1 MATFSKTI
9 NFRAGQLHISI
20 PSSPL
25 FPPLDVFDLAEREN
39 PRRAFMFIHRQLG
52 HYLPAPPNLTRNL
65 FQLLAESIPAEIDGP
80 VLFVGFAENAV
91 SLACG
96 IYQEARSR
104 FPDSVLLLS
113 TRHPIDGKVL
123 CEFQEN
129 HSHATDHLIYQP
141 TDPDMADIV
150 QRAKTLVLIDD
161 ESTTGN
167 TVFNAVRAL
176 EKQRNRFQQVIS
188 VNITDWSADA
198 LAARLNCPCSCVSLL
213 AGQWSWTADPD
224 APEITMPDVNVS
236 TRGRIPLS
244 ARQDW
249 GRLGAQELRCDIGG
263 HIQTQPGERILVIG
277 TSEFVWPPF
286 LLAERLQQEGADVL
300 FCATTRSPLLSGHA
314 ITSAFTFADNYG
326 QSIPHFLYNTQGQHY
341 NRIFL
346 CAETPLTSLP
356 DTLLSH
362 LNNIC
367 DSLECLS
374 YA

>member
-1 MATFSKTI
+1 MNVIPKTVK
-9 NFRAGQLHISI
+9 FRAGQLHLSI

-25 FPPLDVFDLAEREN
+25 FPPPDVFDLAEREN
-39 PRRAFMFIHRQLG
+39 PNRAFMFIHRQLG
-52 HYLPAPPNLTRNL
+52 HYLPAPPDLTRNL
-65 FQLLAESIPAEIDGP
+65 FQMLAERIPADIDEP

-91 SLACG
+91 ALACG
-96 IYQEARSR
+96 VYQEARGR

-141 TDPDMADIV
+141 ADPEMLDIV

-167 TVFNAVRAL
+167 TVFNTIRAL
-176 EKQRNRFQQVIS
+176 EKQRNPFQRVVS
-188 VNITDWSADA
+188 VNITDWSENA
-198 LAARLNCPCSCVSLL
+198 LAARLDCPCSCISLL
-213 AGQWSWTADPD
+213 SGQLNWIPDPD
-224 APEITMPDVNVS
+224 APEITMPDVNIS
-236 TRGRIPLS
+236 TPGRIPLS

-249 GRLGAQELRCDIGG
+249 GRLGAQELRSDIGG
-263 HIQTQPGERILVIG
+263 HIQTQTGERILVIG

-300 FCATTRSPLLSGHA
+300 FCTTTRSPLLSGHA
-314 ITSAFTFADNYG
+314 ITSVFTFADNYG
-326 QSIPHFLYNTQGQHY
+326 QGIPHFLYNTQGQHY

-346 CAETPLTSLP
+346 CAETPVTSLAAP
-356 DTLLSH
+356 LLRH
-362 LNNIC
+362 LGNMC
-367 DSLECLS
+367 DSLESLS